1 MPYQWL
7 RFFLEDDAE
16 LADIAEK
23 YSTGK
28 LLTGNVKQR
37 LIKCLQDF
45 VKDFQERRKKVTD
58 EDVKKFMSVRKIDAM
73 PRAWVGANAAGA
85 TAAGATAAGASAAPV
100 IPGAMTLYSDNTN
113 FSSASIKIIA
123 DLCGISLVN
132 QPLSKSPQKST
143 SPVLMVDGKAL
154 VGAPA
159 ITAYIVRLSGE
170 QDDFLGKTP
179 FEEAQ
184 VN

>member
-1 MPYQWL
+1 M
-7 RFFLEDDAE
+7 EDDVE

-28 LLTGNVKQR
+28 LLTGDVKKR

-73 PRAWVGANAAGA
+73 PRAWVGTN
-85 TAAGATAAGASAAPV
+85 AAGASAAPV

-132 QPLSKSPQKST
+132 
-143 SPVLMVDGKAL
+143 
-154 VGAPA
+154 
-159 ITAYIVRLSGE
+159 
-170 QDDFLGKTP
+170 
-179 FEEAQ
+179 
-184 VN
+184 

>member
-1 MPYQWL
+1 M
-7 RFFLEDDAE
+7 EDDVE

-28 LLTGNVKQR
+28 LLTGDVKKR

-73 PRAWVGANAAGA
+73 PRAWVGANAAG
-85 TAAGATAAGASAAPV
+85 TTAAGASAAPV

-132 QPLSKSPQKST
+132 
-143 SPVLMVDGKAL
+143 
-154 VGAPA
+154 
-159 ITAYIVRLSGE
+159 
-170 QDDFLGKTP
+170 
-179 FEEAQ
+179 
-184 VN
+184 

>member
-1 MPYQWL
+1 M
-7 RFFLEDDAE
+7 EDDVE

-28 LLTGNVKQR
+28 LLTGDVKKR

-85 TAAGATAAGASAAPV
+85 TAAGASAAPV
-100 IPGAMTLYSDNTN
+100 IPGAMTLYSDVTN

-132 QPLSKSPQKST
+132 
-143 SPVLMVDGKAL
+143 
-154 VGAPA
+154 
-159 ITAYIVRLSGE
+159 
-170 QDDFLGKTP
+170 
-179 FEEAQ
+179 
-184 VN
+184 

>member
-1 MPYQWL
+1 
-7 RFFLEDDAE
+7 
-16 LADIAEK
+16 
-23 YSTGK
+23 
-28 LLTGNVKQR
+28 
-37 LIKCLQDF
+37 
-45 VKDFQERRKKVTD
+45 
-58 EDVKKFMSVRKIDAM
+58 MSVRKIDAM
-73 PRAWVGANAAGA
+73 PKAWVGANAAGA
-85 TAAGATAAGASAAPV
+85 NAAGASAAPV
-100 IPGAMTLYSDNTN
+100 IPGAMTLYSDATN

-143 SPVLMVDGKAL
+143 SPVLMIDGKAL

-159 ITAYIVRLSGE
+159 IIPYLVRISGE

>member
-28 LLTGNVKQR
+28 LLTGDVKKR

-85 TAAGATAAGASAAPV
+85 SAAPV

-132 QPLSKSPQKST
+132 
-143 SPVLMVDGKAL
+143 
-154 VGAPA
+154 
-159 ITAYIVRLSGE
+159 
-170 QDDFLGKTP
+170 
-179 FEEAQ
+179 
-184 VN
+184 